1 MVECEKCIFLE
12 FDRSTSHGTLTCERD
27 ARLRQDLCRS
37 VNVFNIIISHLTYV
51 GHFHSQRSCPF
62 IRSVASRINK
72 KKETK
77 RNEET
82 RQHSHKTKIY
92 SRLRA
97 VTHSNDVVK
106 CKTLIIP
113 CAGGTDR
120 RTMQMKSHIR
130 LNSIFLDV
138 TILPFLCRNSE
149 CVLQSKSATGNKIE
163 KSFSAEPQSR
173 SGYTAPR
180 SALTLPEHAE
190 WQAN

>member
-1 MVECEKCIFLE
+1 MWKMHISRIRPFHKSRNPDVWAGRTIEVGFVQKRQRFQHHHI
-12 FDRSTSHGTLTCERD
+12 TSN
-27 ARLRQDLCRS
+27 LCRS
-37 VNVFNIIISHLTYV
+37 F
-51 GHFHSQRSCPF
+51 PF
-62 IRSVASRINK
+62 IALLSIHTFCSIPDK
-72 KKETK
+72 QKK

-82 RQHSHKTKIY
+82 RQHSNKTKIY
-92 SRLRA
+92 SRLKA

-149 CVLQSKSATGNKIE
+149 CVL
-163 KSFSAEPQSR
+163 
-173 SGYTAPR
+173 
-180 SALTLPEHAE
+180 
-190 WQAN
+190 